1 MHRSSS
7 LAILPFRNAL
17 LATLAAASAAILPG
31 SVLAQA
37 YPSKP
42 VRIIISFGAGSAADI
57 VARHYADQL
66 RIALKQPFVVEPR
79 PGASGQIGAEAA
91 ARSAPDGHTLFVGS
105 NTAMSANPFLFKKL
119 NYHPIKD
126 FTPVSYM
133 ITFTSVLVVDPR
145 LPVKSVQ
152 ELISWGKANPG
163 KLRCSYGNTSAQV
176 GCASMFRRTGIE
188 GMEVPYKTNELAVAD
203 ILTGEINLNFVALAS
218 AVSLIKAGKLRVLG
232 VAKTTRSPLVPGVPA
247 VAETPGLDGFDI
259 ASWMGMFGP
268 AGMPRPVVNLL
279 SSEMQKI
286 AAKEENK
293 ERFVQLSAEL
303 KASTPEELGE
313 IVTTQ
318 YDNWGRRIKEA
329 GIQPE

>member
-1 MHRSSS
+1 M
-7 LAILPFRNAL
+7 LCGP
-17 LATLAAASAAILPG
+17 SAAITVTVEVSLSWPISTWYG
-31 SVLAQA
+31 SQGLC
-37 YPSKP
+37 S
-42 VRIIISFGAGSAADI
+42 SFSAAQK
-57 VARHYADQL
+57 V
-66 RIALKQPFVVEPR
+66 
-79 PGASGQIGAEAA
+79 
-91 ARSAPDGHTLFVGS
+91 
-105 NTAMSANPFLFKKL
+105 N
-119 NYHPIKD
+119 
-126 FTPVSYM
+126 
-133 ITFTSVLVVDPR
+133 
-145 LPVKSVQ
+145 
-152 ELISWGKANPG
+152 
-163 KLRCSYGNTSAQV
+163 
-176 GCASMFRRTGIE
+176 
-188 GMEVPYKTNELAVAD
+188 LA
-203 ILTGEINLNFVALAS
+203 
-218 AVSLIKAGKLRVLG
+218 
-232 VAKTTRSPLVPGVPA
+232 GVPA